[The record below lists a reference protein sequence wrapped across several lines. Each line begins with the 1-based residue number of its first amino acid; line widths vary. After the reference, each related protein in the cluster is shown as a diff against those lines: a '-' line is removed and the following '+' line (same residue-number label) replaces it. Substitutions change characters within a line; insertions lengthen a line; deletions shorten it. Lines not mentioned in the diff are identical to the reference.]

1 MATTY
6 NPNVDYSELIAQ
18 EAAKGVNA
26 NGSLLAQYESQR
38 NQKIQDQGLGY
49 TQTHIY
55 TNGAD
60 GGTTG
65 QGSNGSVNINGGN
78 ITGGTGG
85 SVPSGGYYTARDQSG
100 YINQLYDAA
109 VKSAQEALKG
119 AYDQSVLAFDQAE
132 AKVPEQYRIARNQT
146 SADAALQ
153 RANMN
158 EQLAASGLNTGAS
171 GQARLAMGIAE
182 QNAMSELYRQQQA
195 TIDEITLQRNQAR
208 VEYESAVAQAIAD
221 NDMQRAQ
228 ALYQE
233 AQRVDNSYRSYLE
246 DALQQQQYQMNQL
259 NMEATRQQM
268 QLQQEQWALEQQL
281 AQQQLAASSSPSSST
296 PSYTPSYDTGNDQ
309 PTPQQTSEPTVTNR
323 NGNGWVYVPGMG
335 RYTYDELEALVNSGR
350 VKEDYNSVTNSYTYT
365 KA

>member
-26 NGSLLAQYESQR
+26 NSSLLAQYESQR

-65 QGSNGSVNINGGN
+65 QGSNGSVNIS
-78 ITGGTGG
+78 GG
-85 SVPSGGYYTARDQSG
+85 SVPSGGYYTARDQSS

-109 VKSAQEALKG
+109 IKSAQAALKG

-132 AKVPEQYRIARNQT
+132 AKVPEQYRAARNQT
-146 SADAALQ
+146 SADAAVQ

-158 EQLAASGLNTGAS
+158 EQLAASGLNTGAT

-182 QNAMSELYRQQQA
+182 QNAIAELNRQQQA

-208 VEYESAVAQAIAD
+208 VEYETAVAQAIAD
-221 NDMQRAQ
+221 NDMERAQ

-281 AQQQLAASSSPSSST
+281 AQQQLAAPTTVSTSSGGGGGGGGT
-296 PSYTPSYDTGNDQ
+296 TYTP
-309 PTPQQTSEPTVTNR
+309 PTQQAPDLGLNARSLLIQFNGGSLSSQEKVNR
-323 NGNGWVYVPGMG
+323 IQSSLNRG
-335 RYTYDELEALVNSGR
+335 LISSAEA
-350 VKEDYNSVTNSYTYT
+350 DYLLSSVGY
-365 KA
+365 